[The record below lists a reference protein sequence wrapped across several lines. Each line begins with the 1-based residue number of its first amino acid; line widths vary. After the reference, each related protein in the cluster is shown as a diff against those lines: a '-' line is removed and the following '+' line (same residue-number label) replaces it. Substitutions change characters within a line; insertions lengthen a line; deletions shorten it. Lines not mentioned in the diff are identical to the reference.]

1 MAGTF
6 SPVPLTPEH
15 LEEAAAVLG
24 RAVPDDP
31 LFTYVFPEEQQRTSG
46 VPPMMAM
53 FLRIGMAHGEVWVTP
68 SPIAGV
74 AVWLS
79 STHPSISEEDRVAAG

>member
-1 MAGTF
+1 MAGMF
-6 SPVPLTPEH
+6 PPVRLAPEC
-15 LEEAAAVLG
+15 LDEAAFVLG
-24 RAVPDDP
+24 RAVLDDP
-31 LFTYVFPEEQQRTSG
+31 LFTYVLPEAGQRTSG